1 MDLVQDGQAASRGPQ
16 GLGTGAFSRLSAT
29 TLAVR
34 GRSESTGFLESFLM
48 SNAPAPAELR
58 TEFCEILF
66 PYPWLRL
73 SHLEHLD

>member
-1 MDLVQDGQAASRGPQ
+1 MTRDWRFFAPLGYHPSRQ
-16 GLGTGAFSRLSAT
+16 GEKRIH
-29 TLAVR
+29 
-34 GRSESTGFLESFLM
+34 GFLESFLM

>member
-1 MDLVQDGQAASRGPQ
+1 
-16 GLGTGAFSRLSAT
+16 
-29 TLAVR
+29 
-34 GRSESTGFLESFLM
+34 M

>member
-1 MDLVQDGQAASRGPQ
+1 MARRPPKARSDSADRR
-16 GLGTGAFSRLSAT
+16 FSRLSAT
-29 TLAVR
+29 TPAVR